1 MNSAYTL
8 AAIGVI
14 AGVTALLRF
23 LPFVVFSGKTPKYV
37 LWLGRVLPYAIMG
50 MLVVYCLKDVSFAR
64 SPFGIPE
71 LVCCAVTVLLH
82 VWRRNSVISI
92 AGGTALYVL
101 IVNLI

>member
-23 LPFVVFSGKTPKYV
+23 LPFIIFSGKTPKYI

-50 MLVVYCLKDVSFAR
+50 MLVVYCLKGISFSH

-71 LVCCAVTVLLH
+71 LVCCALTALLH
-82 VWRRNSVISI
+82 AWRRNSVISI